1 MNTDELTDYVEGA
14 VRRLT
19 EEIRRR
25 IIPDVLIS
33 CAEAARILK
42 VNPSTISNYVKQK
55 RIVKRTIG
63 GVTGLLLSDVM
74 GLQEKKRSRRET
86 AGPRRL

>member
-1 MNTDELTDYVEGA
+1 MNTEELSDYVEGA

-74 GLQEKKRSRRET
+74 SFKEKEKPS
-86 AGPRRL
+86 

>member
-1 MNTDELTDYVEGA
+1 MLSDELSDYVEGA
-14 VRRLT
+14 VRRLN
-19 EEIRRR
+19 EELQRRVL
-25 IIPDVLIS
+25 PDVLIS

-74 GLQEKKRSRRET
+74 GFKEKKKPS
-86 AGPRRL
+86 

>member
-1 MNTDELTDYVEGA
+1 MLSDELTDYVEGA

-19 EEIRRR
+19 EEIRLR

-63 GVTGLLLSDVM
+63 GVTGLLLWDVM
-74 GLQEKKRSRRET
+74 SFKEKRSRRET

>member
-1 MNTDELTDYVEGA
+1 MLSDELTDYVEGA

-19 EEIRRR
+19 EELQRRVL
-25 IIPDVLIS
+25 PDVLIS

-74 GLQEKKRSRRET
+74 SFKEKEKPS
-86 AGPRRL
+86 